1 MRQRDKKDIRGK
13 VRVWFLAFA
22 IPALISGCFF
32 LPAVVHAEEDEPDN
46 PYGITVTLDATYHF
60 YGEPE
65 DSIEAVTAVVEAPEE
80 WKDKIRYQ
88 WMVESRKADYEMVEI
103 PDATS
108 ASYTPTAAILED
120 GSYFRC
126 QITLEGDSSFSL
138 QSSYAVYEK
147 YNDMV
152 DLSQGEYDD
161 AIEMPPYSSYLRKIV
176 GKEGTQ
182 ALRIHWKPEEYMS
195 NLLVIDADGNFFQC
209 RTETTLEVKGRICY
223 LSFYSM
229 DLDSTPERI
238 GIQSVE
244 ERSEFTRMPYV
255 LDVYETSGDVPD
267 YMVGDRLDVSGL
279 SAELRYNDGSF
290 EIVSVDSLV
299 CDTLDQPL
307 VYGTN
312 CFRFTDKATGLFY
325 DYVIEVT
332 LRFAWKEKPAATF
345 QDGEPQRAS
354 LEIPDNAGAIRFLW
368 VLRNRNGE
376 VVAEIED
383 DTEPE
388 IVLPQGLSNGYYVLY
403 CYFYDEESGFEES
416 QYMVTE
422 FRVKGSVAPS
432 ASPLPTGTPSA
443 TGAPDNP
450 APTASPEPG
459 QQPGNQMKKPGQA
472 KLTVGRIR
480 SGKKKKA
487 VTLRLKKISGADGYQ
502 IVYATNKKG
511 TKGKVSASTKK
522 LTYRIKG
529 LKKNRKYYVRVRAF
543 CKDKKG
549 KKVYGKWSKCK
560 TL

>member
-1 MRQRDKKDIRGK
+1 MRQRVKKDIWGK
-13 VRVWFLAFA
+13 VRGWFLASV
-22 IPALISGCFF
+22 IPALVAGCFF
-32 LPAVVHAEEDEPDN
+32 LPAVAEAEEDDSDN
-46 PYGITVTLDATYHF
+46 PYGITVTLDAMYHF
-60 YGEPE
+60 YGETE
-65 DSIEAVTAVVEAPEE
+65 DSIETVTAVAEAPEE

-88 WMVESRKADYEMVEI
+88 WMMESRKADYEMVEI

-138 QSSYAVYEK
+138 QSPYAIYEK
-147 YNDMV
+147 YNDVV

-161 AIEMPPYSSYLRKIV
+161 AIEMPSYSSYLRKIV

-182 ALRIHWKPEEYMS
+182 ALRIHWKPEDRMN
-195 NLLVIDADGNFFQC
+195 NLLVIDGNGNFFLCQ
-209 RTETTLEVKGRICY
+209 TETTIEVKGRICY

-229 DLDSTPERI
+229 NLDNTPERI

-255 LDVYETSGDVPD
+255 LDVYETSEDTPNYVA
-267 YMVGDRLDVSGL
+267 GDRLDVSVL
-279 SAELRYNDGSF
+279 TAELRYNDGTF
-290 EIVSVDSLV
+290 DIVSMDSLV
-299 CDTLDQPL
+299 CDMLDQPL

-332 LRFAWKEKPAATF
+332 LRFAWKDKPAATF

-354 LEIPDNAGAIRFLW
+354 VEVPENAGAIRFLW

-388 IVLPQGLSNGYYVLY
+388 IVLPQGLSNGYYALY
-403 CYFYDEESGFEES
+403 CYFYDESSGFEES

-422 FRVKGSVAPS
+422 FRVKGSVVPS
-432 ASPLPTGTPSA
+432 PSPLPTGTPSA

-450 APTASPEPG
+450 TPTASPEPG
-459 QQPGNQMKKPGQA
+459 EQPGKKMKKPGRV
-472 KLTVGRIR
+472 KLTVGKIR
-480 SGKKKKA
+480 SGNKKKT
-487 VTLRLKKISGADGYQ
+487 VTLHFKKISGADGYQ
-502 IVYATNKKG
+502 IVYAKNKKG
-511 TKGKVSASTKK
+511 TKGKASVSTKK
-522 LTYRIKG
+522 LTYQIKG

-543 CKDKKG
+543 RRDKKG
-549 KKVYGKWSKCK
+549 KKVYGKWSKSK